1 MKKKKC
7 FERTSSVLTQKQHS
21 YSYK

>member
-7 FERTSSVLTQKQHS
+7 FERTSSVLAQKQHS